1 MSPLFDNDDLVPLH
15 LWWRKIVLK
24 LKKVFKYLKILCLVN
39 KIHQQKMKDTLVND
53 QRIDISTETF
63 AMTLEQIWA
72 LNLES
77 FENLIRNINLL
88 LYGQYSS
95 GLYFLHNNDF
105 VRYYVTQVRVATID
119 LFKLVSLLPF
129 TG

>member
-1 MSPLFDNDDLVPLH
+1 
-15 LWWRKIVLK
+15 
-24 LKKVFKYLKILCLVN
+24 
-39 KIHQQKMKDTLVND
+39 MKDTLVND

-88 LYGQYSS
+88 LYRQYSS

-105 VRYYVTQVRVATID
+105 VRYYVTQVRVARID